1 MLYVRI
7 KQNDFIE
14 SYRLNA
20 FSYIG
25 AQHRRP
31 GRTEADGCAAVTSIT
46 VSNTASLLHSLR
58 SLTWEEC
65 RSPVASVNRTQTT
78 CSS

>member
-1 MLYVRI
+1 M
-7 KQNDFIE
+7 K
-14 SYRLNA
+14 SYRLNT
-20 FSYIG
+20 FSSVG

-31 GRTEADGCAAVTSIT
+31 GRTETDGCAAVTSIA

-65 RSPVASVNRTQTT
+65 RSPVASVNRMQTT